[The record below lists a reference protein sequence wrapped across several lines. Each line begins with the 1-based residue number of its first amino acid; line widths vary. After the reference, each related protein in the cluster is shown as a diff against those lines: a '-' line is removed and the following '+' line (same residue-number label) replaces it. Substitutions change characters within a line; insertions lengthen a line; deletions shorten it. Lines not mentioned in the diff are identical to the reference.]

1 VLFSLTTLNA
11 HAALTSTDGGLGVYD
26 SGINATWTSN
36 ANLLGTW
43 EAAPNSSI
51 ISTIVTAE
59 AAAINTAYGYSL
71 SASDFGTGGQVDWYA
86 AQAYVDYLNKI
97 DYGNSTQWAL
107 PTTVDSNSSIG
118 YPSPSSSQLAELF
131 YSELGGTAGGSI
143 PTNSLFTN
151 EQTYAYWSGT
161 EYASIPGGAW
171 GFYTSY
177 GYQNSFY
184 KNVQFYAWA
193 VSPGQVSAAVPE
205 PSIAWMLLTG
215 LVGLLG
221 LKRRGHAGYLGALGH
236 LALLGVKGAIAPL
249 RFFGVMT
256 VYEIKERYG
265 ALRTLAYLS

>member
-1 VLFSLTTLNA
+1 MQYRKTAAVVLLSLTTLNA

-26 SGINATWTSN
+26 SGINATWTSD

-43 EAAPNSSI
+43 EAADPSI

-71 SASDFGTGGQVDWYA
+71 SAINDFGTSGRVTWYG

-107 PTTVDSNSSIG
+107 PTTVDSNSSFG

-151 EQTYAYWSGT
+151 EQTYVYWSGT
-161 EYASIPGGAW
+161 EYAANPYGAW
-171 GFYTSY
+171 GFNTVNGFQYDVSK
-177 GYQNSFY
+177 GN
-184 KNVQFYAWA
+184 QFYAWA

-221 LKRRGHAGYLGALGH
+221 LKRRGHAG
-236 LALLGVKGAIAPL
+236 
-249 RFFGVMT
+249 
-256 VYEIKERYG
+256 
-265 ALRTLAYLS
+265 